1 MGAERICKQLGYQ
14 KGVRGPR
21 KTNPGGSGPVH
32 ALSHVP
38 HVLSRCPHT
47 IDQSVICSG
56 GLGPGHGMETKEI
69 RGEMEKRKAKEKLV
83 QKPVQLTSAARG
95 CRKCVDQCHSRKLQR
110 CRIFKCDTSRAMCE
124 VYCQQEKECTGQ
136 VPHSDYLGIQI
147 ATTPAP
153 KTAPAPAPA
162 PAPEPVE
169 NEDEDQGSEEES
181 TDEDPF
187 DHLFDDQVE
196 YQEEF
201 TDEDL
206 LDLLVGDYSL

>member
-1 MGAERICKQLGYQ
+1 
-14 KGVRGPR
+14 
-21 KTNPGGSGPVH
+21 
-32 ALSHVP
+32 
-38 HVLSRCPHT
+38 
-47 IDQSVICSG
+47 
-56 GLGPGHGMETKEI
+56 
-69 RGEMEKRKAKEKLV
+69 MEKKKAKEKLV
-83 QKPVQLTSAARG
+83 QKPMQLNTSVARG

-124 VYCQQEKECTGQ
+124 VYCQQEKECTGH

-153 KTAPAPAPA
+153 APK
-162 PAPEPVE
+162 PVE
-169 NEDEDQGSEEES
+169 AEDEDQGSEEES